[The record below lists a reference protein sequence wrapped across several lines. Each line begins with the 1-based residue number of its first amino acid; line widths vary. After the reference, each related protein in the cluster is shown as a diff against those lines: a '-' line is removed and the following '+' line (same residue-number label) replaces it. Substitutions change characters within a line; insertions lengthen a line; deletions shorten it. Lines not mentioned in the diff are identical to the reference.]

1 MIYRKLRQKAFVMIN
16 AGITHP
22 NERKVCDR
30 QADLLGL
37 EVLRDSDREV
47 LEGWQ
52 ARRHE
57 LRRVWAVVDH
67 IP

>member
-37 EVLRDSDREV
+37 EVLRDSDCEV

-57 LRRVWAVVDH
+57 LRRVRAVIDH